1 MQFLINTLTHWE
13 EPPRAR
19 HQVAFALAKNYPV
32 VFIAANRFGIPAL
45 GILSI
50 HQNLKIII
58 PYFPIINKIRYR
70 LPILNE
76 LYQYW
81 LFAKLVRK
89 YKDHEVINFDY
100 TATII
105 YRFFTNVIYYC
116 NDSFSALSNH
126 INPSFIAKYHRHCES
141 QIAKKAKFCVAV
153 SEILK
158 DNLKKY
164 NTHSF
169 EIPLGSPDISG
180 YKIPLQFTPKKDK
193 TIKVGLVGFMNI
205 HILSYRIINLL
216 LAEENLDLTF
226 IGPVEQK
233 FLNFIERKDRL
244 ILKGPL
250 TDKDLFEE
258 INTFDVTIAPYC
270 SRLSGD
276 KQSGVGTGSKMY
288 QYFALGKPV
297 VISYMAGLRKISL
310 PDKFIYIAN
319 SEEEFTSLIYK
330 AYRENTQE
338 LMDQRIEFAKNNT
351 WEKRMEIL
359 LEYYKNFNYKTTID
373 KPKG

>member
-1 MQFLINTLTHWE
+1 MQFLINTFTHWE

-19 HQVAFALAKNYPV
+19 HQVAYALAENYPV
-32 VFIAANRFGIPAL
+32 VFVSANKFGFPKIRSS
-45 GILSI
+45 SI
-50 HQNLKIII
+50 HGNLKILT

-70 LPILNE
+70 LPIINE

-81 LFAKLVRK
+81 LFKKLSK
-89 YKDHEVINFDY
+89 EYKDYEVINFDY

-105 YRFFTNVIYYC
+105 YKFFTNVIYYC
-116 NDSFSALSNH
+116 NDSFSAISDH
-126 INPSFIAKYHRHCES
+126 INPSCIAKYHRHCES
-141 QIAKKAKFCVAV
+141 IIAIKAKFCVAV

-164 NTHSF
+164 NTHSI
-169 EIPLGSPDISG
+169 EILLGSPDISV
-180 YKIPLQFTPKKDK
+180 YKLPVQIVPKKDK
-193 TIKVGLVGFMNI
+193 IIKVGLVGFMNI

-216 LAEENLDLTF
+216 LEDKNLNLTF
-226 IGPVEQK
+226 IGPIERK
-233 FLNFIERKDRL
+233 FLNFVENKDRL

-250 TDKDLFEE
+250 TGKDLYEE

-276 KQSGVGTGSKMY
+276 INSGVGTGSKMY

-297 VISYMAGLRKISL
+297 VISYMAGLGKISL

-319 SEEEFTSLIYK
+319 SEEEFTSLVYK
-330 AYRENTQE
+330 AYGENTKE
-338 LMDQRIEFAKNNT
+338 LTQQRIEFAKNNT
-351 WEKRMEIL
+351 WEKRMKIL
-359 LEYYKNFNYKTTID
+359 LDYYKNFN
-373 KPKG
+373 PRNE